1 MPEAILEKGINSLI
15 NHCQAKLPNLTVD
28 RLVKRY
34 RSERARKRWA
44 PIYQKLLAEAEQLS
58 EPASVCHEFSCADV
72 SELNEWLPPKTIS
85 VVLVV
90 CTLGPR
96 LDEHVL
102 GLSERDLVSAVIL
115 NEISLALI
123 NAMTRNMH
131 AAIRSATQKR
141 GLKAGAAYRPGVG
154 RWPLSTQGVIF
165 KQLPTQNIGVTLDEF
180 LLMRPVKS
188 TSLII
193 PVMDRRPIT

>member
-1 MPEAILEKGINSLI
+1 MNSLI
-15 NHCQAKLPNLTVD
+15 NHCQANLPNLAVD
-28 RLVKRY
+28 QLIKRY
-34 RSERARKRWA
+34 RSDRARNRWA
-44 PIYQKLLAEAEQLS
+44 PVYQKLLAEAERLS
-58 EPASVCHEFSCADV
+58 APAAVCHEFPCADV
-72 SELNEWLPPKTIS
+72 SELNEWLPLQTSS
-85 VVLVV
+85 VILVV

-96 LDEHVL
+96 LDEHLV

-131 AAIRSATQKR
+131 ATIRSATQMR

-154 RWPLSTQGVIF
+154 RWPLTTQEIIF
-165 KQLPTQNIGVTLDEF
+165 KRIPAQKIGVTLDEF

-193 PVMDRRPIT
+193 PVMDRR